1 MIPRTTVGSLLR
13 STQAFCIQLC
23 DKQTLD
29 FGIAYH
35 CARFADLPEVNQYR
49 EVIATAPADVAAA
62 HDEVERCFGEE
73 GLTCH
78 RWAPADG
85 QASDALTDFLAAHGY
100 EKRTFTAMRLSDWVD
115 LAPQSSVR
123 VLPAR
128 AMRSAFRDTYL
139 QADTPAEPV
148 GRERLA
154 DLYGER
160 LDDPQFDMFVALI
173 DKQPAGR
180 CALYQVGDI
189 ARVMGLCVLPGMADR
204 GVERTLL
211 AHLLALAKRLV
222 MRNVC
227 TLIEAGDMA
236 HLDIARQAGFV
247 EDGTIVE
254 FHRAPGET
262 GPAKR

>member
-1 MIPRTTVGSLLR
+1 MIERTTVGSLLR

-35 CARFADLPEVNQYR
+35 CARFGDLPEVNQYR
-49 EVIATAPADVAAA
+49 EVIATEPSDVSVAF
-62 HDEVERCFGEE
+62 DEAERCFGEA

-85 QASDALTDFLAAHGY
+85 RASDALAGFLVGHGFVQ
-100 EKRTFTAMRLSDWVD
+100 RAFTAMRLAAWTD
-115 LAPQSSVR
+115 LEPRDAVR
-123 VLPAR
+123 ILPAR
-128 AMRSAFRDTYL
+128 AMRSVFRDTYL
-139 QADTPAEPV
+139 HAGAPADPLR
-148 GRERLA
+148 RERLA

-189 ARVMGLCVLPGMADR
+189 ARIMDLSVMPGMADR

-211 AHLLALAKRLV
+211 AHLLALAKRLA

-227 TLIEAGDMA
+227 TLIDANDA
-236 HLDIARQAGFV
+236 ARIELARRAGFV

-254 FHRAPGET
+254 FHREPGEAG
-262 GPAKR
+262 GPAR